1 MSEVSH
7 EQIYQ
12 RLIAVETKVD
22 RIDENTRDLVS
33 AIKAMQGAIKVLE
46 WIAAAAKPLMWL
58 GLAIT
63 AIGVAWQNFKS
74 HF

>member
-7 EQIYQ
+7 DQIYQ

-22 RIDENTRDLVS
+22 RIDENTRDLVG

>member
-22 RIDENTRDLVS
+22 RIDENTKDLVS

-46 WIAAAAKPLMWL
+46 WIASAAKPILWVAA
-58 GLAIT
+58 GIT
-63 AIGVAWQNFKS
+63 AIGIAWQNFKS

>member
-12 RLIAVETKVD
+12 RLVEVETKVD
-22 RIDENTRDLVS
+22 RIDTNTKGLVD
-33 AIKAMQGAIKVLE
+33 AINAMQGAMKVLG
-46 WIAAAAKPLMWL
+46 WVASAAKPLMWF

>member
-22 RIDENTRDLVS
+22 RIDENTKDLVS

>member
-12 RLIAVETKVD
+12 RLVAVETKVD
-22 RIDENTRDLVS
+22 RIDENTKDLVA

>member
-7 EQIYQ
+7 DQIYQ

-22 RIDENTRDLVS
+22 RIDENTKDLVS

-58 GLAIT
+58 GLAVT

>member
-7 EQIYQ
+7 DQIYQ

-22 RIDENTRDLVS
+22 RIDENTKDLVS

-46 WIAAAAKPLMWL
+46 WIASAAKPLMWL
-58 GLAIT
+58 GLAVT

>member
-12 RLIAVETKVD
+12 RLVAVEAKVD
-22 RIDENTRDLVS
+22 RIDENTKDLVA

>member
-7 EQIYQ
+7 DQIYQ

-33 AIKAMQGAIKVLE
+33 AIKAMQGAIKVLD
-46 WIAAAAKPLMWL
+46 WIAAAAKPILWV
-58 GLAIT
+58 GGAIVT
-63 AIGVAWQNFKS
+63 AGAIWSSWVKK
-74 HF
+74 

>member
-7 EQIYQ
+7 DQIYQ

-22 RIDENTRDLVS
+22 RIDENTRDLVN

-58 GLAIT
+58 GLAVT

>member
-12 RLIAVETKVD
+12 RLITVEEKVD
-22 RIDENTRDLVS
+22 RIDNNTKGLVE
-33 AIKAMQGAIKVLE
+33 AIDAAQGAIKVLG
-46 WIAAAAKPLMWL
+46 WIASAAKPIIWVAAL
-58 GLAIT
+58 IT
-63 AIGVAWQNFKS
+63 TIGIAWQNFKS

>member
-12 RLIAVETKVD
+12 RLVAVETKVD
-22 RIDENTRDLVS
+22 RIDENTRDLVG

>member
-22 RIDENTRDLVS
+22 RIDENTRDLVG

>member
-12 RLIAVETKVD
+12 RLVEVETKVD
-22 RIDENTRDLVS
+22 RIDANTKGLVD
-33 AIKAMQGAIKVLE
+33 AINAMQGAMKVLG
-46 WIAAAAKPLMWL
+46 WVASAAKPLMWF